1 MRISLPRLIGLIV
14 MLSLA
19 LFSVWLERTVREE
32 ERPPSFRRHD
42 PDYIIDNFTVT
53 SFDRSGNPESTL
65 AAAKML
71 HYPDDDTTELLA
83 PRVVH
88 SRQDRPRMTLNAD
101 RGTLSPDGEEVFLF
115 GNVLM
120 TRDAGTDVGPA
131 RLQTTFL
138 HILRSRSLVRTD
150 REVEIAEE
158 GRYLSGRGMEYNN
171 ETRQLVL
178 HDRVRGRFEPR
189 KVETA
194 R

>member
-1 MRISLPRLIGLIV
+1 MRISIPRLFGLTA
-14 MLSLA
+14 MLALA
-19 LFSVWLERTVREE
+19 LFSVWLERTVRED
-32 ERPPSFRRHD
+32 ERHPSFRRHD
-42 PDYIIDNFTVT
+42 PDYIIDHFTVT
-53 SFDRSGNPESTL
+53 SFDRNGNPESTL

-88 SRQDRPRMTLNAD
+88 SRPDSPRIMLHAD

-120 TRDAGTDVGPA
+120 TRDAGADVGPA
-131 RLQTTFL
+131 RVQTTFL

-158 GRYLSGRGMEYNN
+158 GRTLSGRGMEYSN
-171 ETRQLVL
+171 ETQRLVL
-178 HDRVRGRFEPR
+178 HNDVRGRFEPR
-189 KVETA
+189 KSLQ
-194 R
+194 

>member
-1 MRISLPRLIGLIV
+1 MLGLIA

-32 ERPPSFRRHD
+32 ERHPSFRRHD
-42 PDYIIDNFTVT
+42 PDYIIDNFTIIT
-53 SFDRSGNPESTL
+53 FDRNGNPESTV
-65 AAAKML
+65 AATKML

-83 PRVVH
+83 PRIVH
-88 SRQDRPRMTLNAD
+88 SREGRPRMMLHAD

-120 TRDAGTDVGPA
+120 TRDATADAGPA
-131 RLQTTFL
+131 RVQTTFL

-171 ETRQLVL
+171 ETQQLVL

-189 KVETA
+189 KSESV